1 MSTAWRDI
9 RFAFRLL
16 WNAPGLATLAVVS
29 LGIAIAANTTIFSV
43 VYTVLLAPPV
53 FRDTNRLVVVWESN
67 KAKGIARTPVAPVTF
82 RDWKKNGSAFEGL
95 ELVAPGSPVT
105 ITGAGLPERA
115 NIQYATAGLFKLL
128 GVEPALGRFFAA
140 TEETSANAPVLI
152 GYGLWQRRY
161 GGSRS
166 AVNQKIVVNQQV
178 HSIAG
183 VLPRD
188 FHLFD
193 MDTDI
198 WIPIGFPDTRS
209 QDRSFR
215 VWLIAIGKVKTGES
229 LASAQAQMDVL
240 AGRIARAHP
249 DSNKDWGVRI
259 QPIQDAQFGEWKD
272 ILYPLWGMVVLVLLI
287 ACANVANLF
296 LSRLPARAREISV
309 RAALGATRRRL
320 VLQLVNEGIVVG
332 FLGGALGLL
341 LTGWGIRL
349 FTVLAPDRFPLL
361 HSIHVDAVVLLFCV
375 AMSVA
380 SGALLAI
387 LPAFIGTGMDW
398 NTALKRTPLGR
409 ERVWFRSA
417 FAIVQI
423 ALTLVLLLG
432 AGLMIRSFLR
442 VLSVDPGFRS
452 DRIVT
457 MQAFLSG
464 PRYLLPQPDGVHIH
478 DEVGR
483 FYSRLLEQTNVL
495 PGVLSTGLVS
505 WLPEMGY
512 NTGRR
517 ERGFRIA
524 GESQAYVADFN
535 TVGGDYFK
543 TLGIPLVAGRAFTAD
558 DSLTAPWVA
567 IVNRAFAAR
576 YWPAEN
582 PIGRQI
588 VTDEQP
594 GGHSR
599 EVVGVVADVRQDV
612 LERKPEPELF
622 APYWQQ
628 PRTAF
633 GHGYQ
638 NRVHLN
644 IVVRAGGDADST
656 VAAIRKI
663 AAEIDSSQPL
673 YAVQS
678 MSSVLAESTALR
690 RLHTTLMEIFAGVAL
705 FLAAVGIY
713 GVTSGSVIER
723 TAEIGLRMAVGADR
737 SDVYRLFFIQG
748 AKLIFSGLIIG
759 LLLGVA
765 FNRTLSSFLFN
776 TPVYDLATILA
787 VCGLLVG
794 VCIAAICLPARR
806 AVHVDPISA
815 LRCE

>member
-1 MSTAWRDI
+1 
-9 RFAFRLL
+9 
-16 WNAPGLATLAVVS
+16 
-29 LGIAIAANTTIFSV
+29 
-43 VYTVLLAPPV
+43 
-53 FRDTNRLVVVWESN
+53 
-67 KAKGIARTPVAPVTF
+67 
-82 RDWKKNGSAFEGL
+82 
-95 ELVAPGSPVT
+95 
-105 ITGAGLPERA
+105 LPERA
-115 NIQYATAGLFKLL
+115 NIQYATPGLFKLL
-128 GVEPALGRFFAA
+128 GVEPVLGRFFAA
-140 TEETSANAPVLI
+140 SDETSANAPVLI

-161 GGSRS
+161 AGRAS
-166 AVNQKIVVNQQV
+166 VVDQKIVVNQQV
-178 HSIAG
+178 HTVAG

-215 VWLIAIGKVKTGES
+215 VWLIAIGRLKAGES
-229 LASAQAQMDVL
+229 VAAAQVQMDVL
-240 AGRIARAHP
+240 ARRIARAHP
-249 DSNKDWGVRI
+249 DSNKNWGLRI
-259 QPIQDAQFGEWKD
+259 QPIQDAQFGYWKD

-320 VLQLVNEGIVVG
+320 ILQLVNEGIVIG

-349 FTVLAPDRFPLL
+349 FTALAPSRFPLL
-361 HSIHVDAVVLLFCV
+361 RSIHVNAAVLVFCV
-375 AMSVA
+375 ALSFA

-387 LPAFIGTGMDW
+387 LPAFIGTNIDR
-398 NTALKRTPLGR
+398 NTALNRAPLGR
-409 ERVWFRSA
+409 ERIWFRSA

-464 PRYLLPQPDGVHIH
+464 PRYLLSQPDGMHIH
-478 DEVGR
+478 DETGR
-483 FYSRLLEQTNVL
+483 FYERLLEQTNAL

-517 ERGFRIA
+517 ERGFRMT
-524 GESQAYVADFN
+524 GQPQPYVADFN
-535 TVGGDYFK
+535 AVGGDYFK
-543 TLGIPLVAGRAFTAD
+543 TLGIPLLAGRAFTPA
-558 DSLTAPWVA
+558 DSLMAPWVA

-582 PIGRQI
+582 PIGKRI
-588 VTDEQP
+588 VTDEEA
-594 GGHSR
+594 GGRTR
-599 EVVGVVADVRQDV
+599 EIIGVVTDVRQDA
-612 LERKPEPELF
+612 LEKQPEPELF
-622 APYWQQ
+622 APYLQQ
-628 PRTAF
+628 PRIAS

-638 NRVHLN
+638 NRVHMN
-644 IVVRAGGDADST
+644 IVVRLAGDTDSI

-663 AAEIDSSQPL
+663 AAEIDPTQPL
-673 YAVQS
+673 YAVRS
-678 MSSVLAESTALR
+678 MSSVLAEATALR

-713 GVTSGSVIER
+713 GVTSGNVTER

-737 SDVYRLFFIQG
+737 GDVYRLFLVQG

-759 LLLGVA
+759 LILGVA
-765 FNRTLSSFLFN
+765 FNRTVSSFLFN
-776 TPVYDLATILA
+776 TSVYDPATLLA
-787 VCGLLVG
+787 VCGLVIG
-794 VCIAAICLPARR
+794 VCIAAICVPARR